1 MTPDTAPSPLDEAKI
16 HPPSTAGMTTKV
28 VKGSMWTLGGSVLPL
43 AVSFIST
50 PFIIRFLG
58 AESYGVLL
66 LVGLIPTYFSFADF
80 GMGIASTKFASE
92 AFGQGDREKEARV
105 VWTAAVIALVAS
117 SIVAIPVFVFSYQIV
132 ASLNVPEHLLTQASI
147 ALRIAAAAFVLGILG
162 SVVNSPMLA
171 RLRMDLNTITAA
183 VPKILL
189 AAVTPFILFF
199 GGGIVGAVSW
209 AFIVGVATL
218 AVVVYFSGRLLPEMF
233 RTGLSRDMFR
243 PLLKFG
249 GGWVVAMIAAMLL
262 VNLEKLF
269 LTKMVSVKALAF
281 YSVAFTFANM
291 ATMFSQAMIQ
301 SLIPAFSQL
310 LAPEKRRE
318 FDTLFA
324 RGIRL
329 NVLWLLPA
337 IMMMFV
343 MARPFFT
350 IWAGEEFGVNS
361 TLPFYVL
368 LIGLFFNLQ
377 ATIPY
382 IAIMAVGRT
391 DVFAR
396 LYWIELLVYAFGA
409 FLLINSW
416 GIVGAALAW
425 TLRVFFDAFIIV
437 HFSKKYAGVHFKH
450 IDHLRTL
457 LLATVVL
464 VPPVIVALI
473 NGYSLLL
480 LGLVPVCVAIYGL
493 VVWKRLV
500 NADEKR
506 WLEARMR
513 NLLRL
518 SQ

>member
-1 MTPDTAPSPLDEAKI
+1 
-16 HPPSTAGMTTKV
+16 MTTKV
-28 VKGSMWTLGGSVLPL
+28 VKGSMWTLAGSVLPL

-92 AFGQGDREKEARV
+92 AFGQGDKQKEAQV
-105 VWTAAVIALVAS
+105 VWTASAIALVAS
-117 SIVAIPVFVFSYQIV
+117 LIIAVPIIIFASPIII
-132 ASLNVPEHLLTQASI
+132 SLNVPEQLQWQATI
-147 ALRIAAAAFVLGILG
+147 ALRIASVSFVLGILG
-162 SVVNSPMLA
+162 SVVNSPMLS

-189 AAVTPFILFF
+189 AAVTPFILYF
-199 GGGIVGAVSW
+199 GGGIVEAVSW

-233 RTGLSRDMFR
+233 RAGIGRDLFR

-249 GGWVVAMIAAMLL
+249 GAWVVAMIAAMLL

-269 LTKMVSVKALAF
+269 LTKMVSVKALAY

-310 LAPEKRRE
+310 QTPEKRGE
-318 FDTLFA
+318 FDALFA

-329 NVLWLLPA
+329 NIIWLLPA
-337 IMMMFV
+337 VMVMFV
-343 MARPFFT
+343 VAKPFFT
-350 IWAGEEFGVNS
+350 IWAGEEFGANS

-377 ATIPY
+377 ATVPY
-382 IAIMAVGRT
+382 ISIMAVGRT

-396 LYWIELLVYAFGA
+396 LYWIELLVYAAGA

-416 GIVGAALAW
+416 GIIGAALAW

-437 HFSKKYAGVHFKH
+437 HFSKKYAGAHFSH
-450 IDHLRTL
+450 IEHLRTL
-457 LLATVVL
+457 ILATVVL
-464 VPPVIVALI
+464 IPPVVVAVI
-473 NGYSLLL
+473 NGYSLFL
-480 LGLVPVCVAIYGL
+480 LGLVPLCVAIYGF
-493 VVWKRLV
+493 VVWKRLID
-500 NADEKR
+500 ADEKR
-506 WLEARMR
+506 WILERYR
-513 NLLRL
+513 KLHV
-518 SQ
+518 

>member
-1 MTPDTAPSPLDEAKI
+1 
-16 HPPSTAGMTTKV
+16 MTTKV

-92 AFGQGDREKEARV
+92 AFGQGDKQKEAQV
-105 VWTAAVIALVAS
+105 VWTASAIALVAS
-117 SIVAIPVFVFSYQIV
+117 LIIAVPIIIFASPIII
-132 ASLNVPEHLLTQASI
+132 SLNVPEQLQWQATI
-147 ALRIAAAAFVLGILG
+147 ALRIASVSFVLGILG
-162 SVVNSPMLA
+162 SVVNSPMLS

-189 AAVTPFILFF
+189 AAVTPFILYF
-199 GGGIVGAVSW
+199 GGGIVEAVSW

-233 RTGLSRDMFR
+233 RAGINRDLFR

-249 GGWVVAMIAAMLL
+249 GAWVVAMIAAMLL

-269 LTKMVSVKALAF
+269 LTKMVSVKALAY

-310 LAPEKRRE
+310 QTPEKRGE
-318 FDTLFA
+318 FDALFA

-329 NVLWLLPA
+329 NIIWLLPA
-337 IMMMFV
+337 VMVMFV
-343 MARPFFT
+343 VAKPFFT
-350 IWAGEEFGVNS
+350 IWAGEEFGANS

-377 ATIPY
+377 ATVPY
-382 IAIMAVGRT
+382 ISIMAVGRT

-396 LYWIELLVYAFGA
+396 LYWIELLVYAAGA

-416 GIVGAALAW
+416 GIIGAALAW

-437 HFSKKYAGVHFKH
+437 HFSKKYAGAHFSH
-450 IDHLRTL
+450 IEHLRTL
-457 LLATVVL
+457 ILATVVL
-464 VPPVIVALI
+464 IPPVVVAVV
-473 NGYSLLL
+473 NGYSLFL
-480 LGLVPVCVAIYGL
+480 LGLVPLCVAIYGF
-493 VVWKRLV
+493 VVWKRLID
-500 NADEKR
+500 ADEKR
-506 WLEARMR
+506 WILERYR
-513 NLLRL
+513 KLHV
-518 SQ
+518 